1 MTYAAP
7 AVSYGAPAMTYAAPT
22 TYAAPMTYGA
32 PVAEVDKVDVFGRV
46 VERDFIG
53 GGMTYAAPAVPYNP
67 GVSFA
72 QVNAAPRLGCELPP
86 IAIQEERSS
95 MSGGGPVSREAMARS
110 GRLSS
115 QEVVVQQ
122 PVTYA
127 APGFAAPMTYA
138 APGFAAPMT
147 YGAPMA
153 EVDRV
158 DALGRVVERDFIG
171 GGMTYAAPAVSY
183 GAPAVNY
190 GAPTTYAAPRT
201 YGAPVAEVDRVDAF
215 GRVVERDFIGG
226 GVTYA

>member
-1 MTYAAP
+1 MGEVDRVDAFGRVVERDFIGGGVTYAAP
-7 AVSYGAPAMTYAAPT
+7 AVSNGAPAVTYAAPP
-22 TYAAPMTYGA
+22 TYAAPVTYGA
-32 PVAEVDKVDVFGRV
+32 PVAEVDRVDAFGRV

-127 APGFAAPMTYA
+127 APGFATPMTYA

-158 DALGRVVERDFIG
+158 DA
-171 GGMTYAAPAVSY
+171 
-183 GAPAVNY
+183 
-190 GAPTTYAAPRT
+190 
-201 YGAPVAEVDRVDAF
+201 F
-215 GRVVERDFIGG
+215 GRVVERDFIGSP
-226 GVTYA
+226 VTYAAPTVPYGVPAMTYASPTTYAAPVPFPGSISR